1 MGRPKSP
8 LAIILITVFIDL
20 VGFGMV
26 IPLLPIYA
34 ERFHATPFEIGFLV
48 AIYSAIQFFAGPILG
63 QISDRIGRRPVLLT
77 SLLGTAVG
85 FFLMGSARTLWMLF
99 AARALAGATGG
110 NISTA
115 QAYIA
120 DITPPEKRSAGM
132 GLIGAAFGIGFI
144 VGPAIGALMSKISVA
159 APFYFCGFLALLNAT
174 SLFLFLPESLSPE
187 KRRSPEKRLSRA
199 EVWHQVGG
207 PALGKVLA
215 AYFMAIAGFSV
226 MTTVFALFTQR
237 HFGFDQEKNGY
248 IFAAVGLVGA
258 IIQGGMI
265 RRLAP
270 RFGERSLAIAGAA
283 IMAIGFALMP
293 ANQGLAFFFFAT
305 GLVSIGQSLVTPT
318 LNGLASRSAG
328 PRWQGS
334 VLSLV
339 QSAGSLARTAGPA
352 LAGAL
357 LAFDAHRPNQLYGR
371 TALWVAAGLM
381 VVAMALATAIR
392 PAESV
397 DTSERAD
404 AERVRIG

>member
-8 LAIILITVFIDL
+8 LAIILVTVFIDL
-20 VGFGMV
+20 VGFGMI

-34 ERFHATPFEIGFLV
+34 ERFHASSLQIGFLA

-63 QISDRIGRRPVLLT
+63 QISDRVGRRPVLLV
-77 SLLGTAVG
+77 SLLGTAAG
-85 FFLMGSARTLWMLF
+85 FLLMGSAHALWTLFL
-99 AARALAGATGG
+99 ARGLAGATGG

-144 VGPAIGALMSKISVA
+144 VGPAIGALLSRFSVE
-159 APFYFCGFLALLNAT
+159 APFYFCGFLALANAT
-174 SLFLFLPESLSPE
+174 SLFFFLPESLAPE
-187 KRRSPEKRLSRA
+187 KRHSSTKRPNRM
-199 EVWHQVGG
+199 EVWRQVGG
-207 PALGKVLA
+207 PALGKILA
-215 AYFMAIAGFSV
+215 AYFMAIVGFSI

-248 IFAAVGLVGA
+248 IFATVGLVGA

-265 RRLAP
+265 RRLTP
-270 RFGERSLAIAGAA
+270 RFGERALAMVGTAV
-283 IMAIGFALMP
+283 MAIGFALMP

-318 LNGLASRSAG
+318 LNGLASRSTG
-328 PRWQGS
+328 VKWQGS
-334 VLSLV
+334 VLGLV
-339 QSAGSLARTAGPA
+339 QSAGSLGRTAGPA
-352 LAGAL
+352 LAGLL
-357 LAFDAHRPNQLYGR
+357 LAFDVRKPSQMYGR

-381 VVAMALATAIR
+381 VVALALVAAIR
-392 PAESV
+392 PVESAE
-397 DTSERAD
+397 TAETAEPERI
-404 AERVRIG
+404 RVS

>member
-8 LAIILITVFIDL
+8 LAIILVTVFIDL
-20 VGFGMV
+20 VGFGMI

-34 ERFHATPFEIGFLV
+34 ERFQANSFEIGFLV

-63 QISDRIGRRPVLLT
+63 QISDRVGRRPVLLV
-77 SLLGTAVG
+77 SLLGTAAG
-85 FFLMGSARTLWMLF
+85 FFLMGSAHALWMLF

-120 DITPPEKRSAGM
+120 DVTPPEKRSSGM
-132 GLIGAAFGIGFI
+132 GLIGAAFGVGFI
-144 VGPAIGALMSKISVA
+144 VGPAVGALLSKISVA
-159 APFYFCGFLALLNAT
+159 APFYFCGFLALANAT
-174 SLFLFLPESLSPE
+174 SLFLLLPESLTPE
-187 KRRSPEKRLSRA
+187 KRRSPKKRLNRS
-199 EVWHQVGG
+199 EVWRQVGG
-207 PALGKVLA
+207 PALGKILG
-215 AYFMAIAGFSV
+215 AYFMAIVGFSI
-226 MTTVFALFTQR
+226 MTTIFALFTQR

-270 RFGERSLAIAGAA
+270 RFGERPLAITGAA
-283 IMAIGFALMP
+283 IMALGFALMP

-305 GLVSIGQSLVTPT
+305 GLVSIGQSLITPT

-328 PRWQGS
+328 AQWQGS
-334 VLSLV
+334 VLGLV
-339 QSAGSLARTAGPA
+339 QSTGSLARTAGPA
-352 LAGAL
+352 LAGVL
-357 LAFDAHRPNQLYGR
+357 LAFDVHRPHQMYGR

-381 VVAMALATAIR
+381 VVATAMAMAIR

-397 DTSERAD
+397 EAAETAEP
-404 AERVRIG
+404 ERVRIG